1 MVNGANGVE
10 GGGDGASSS
19 GSDAVT
25 AVQARTRKHQ
35 QNDFFIDKVC
45 HAHQPT
51 APAAPPTLPGRRCFV
66 TVGATA
72 AFASL
77 LDEVAS
83 AGFLQSLAEN
93 GFTTLDVQCGPGLA
107 SFEERMAGI
116 SDQDRHGVEVASF
129 ANPLAMAGYLHN
141 CRGEQGV
148 RLAGCVIAHGG
159 KLWFH
164 LVSRVFVPSQLTLR
178 PRHGNCRGGPA
189 RRRPAHCRRKHDTDG
204 QPPT

>member
-1 MVNGANGVE
+1 MVANGVE
-10 GGGDGASSS
+10 GGGDGAPSS

-25 AVQARTRKHQ
+25 AAQTRTGNCQ
-35 QNDFFIDKVC
+35 QNVFFIDKVC
-45 HAHQPT
+45 QAHQPA
-51 APAAPPTLPGRRCFV
+51 APAAPAAPATPPTLPGRRCFV

-77 LDEVAS
+77 LDEVGS

-129 ANPLAMAGYLHN
+129 AYTQAMEAYLQN
-141 CRGEQGV
+141 CRGERGV

-159 KLWFH
+159 KL
-164 LVSRVFVPSQLTLR
+164 
-178 PRHGNCRGGPA
+178 
-189 RRRPAHCRRKHDTDG
+189 
-204 QPPT
+204 